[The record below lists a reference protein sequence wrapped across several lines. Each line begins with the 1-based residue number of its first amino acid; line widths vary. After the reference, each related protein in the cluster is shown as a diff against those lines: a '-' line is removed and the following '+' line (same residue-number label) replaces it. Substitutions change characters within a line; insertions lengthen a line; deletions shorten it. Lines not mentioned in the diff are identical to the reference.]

1 MATRFDDLV
10 RQYTSD
16 PSVVGPTPVDLKKQ
30 EVARAAE
37 AKRYEL
43 SVKAS
48 AEAVPFY
55 NVAAVRSRGSGLST
69 ITDPVQRDLA
79 TMDNWSLYQKYGSQ
93 TGQLFDAYNVGA
105 SNYAGDRQAALTIKG
120 SLPRV
125 KDVALSAGQGFS
137 NSVLGIPA
145 LASGLVSDK
154 AGVWS
159 ARKLSDMNDWFNS
172 RKSDESQ
179 IHNRRFGVENSLD
192 QADNL
197 EQFEE
202 DKARDGEFVATL
214 KRFGRDTFNTLDN
227 AWDDPEVLRD
237 TVAQG
242 IGSLGAGGLIAKAVK
257 KMGKAALGRAVA
269 SGALAEG
276 GAVASRVATYG
287 SKATMP
293 LVIGGM
299 EAGGAYQQTI
309 MDAYDTLS
317 QRDDLSEADKERL
330 ANRAGLTAAAIQ
342 APISILTGTLVSK
355 FEANPFSVG
364 SVRSAAGNI
373 LKEAVEEGAQSAS
386 GQIAQNYG
394 IRENV
399 DQTRDL
405 AQGVGEQTAL
415 GVIGGAGSAALVQ
428 APGATLRAT
437 VQSAKLAGRTAL
449 NLGQGAMRGLES
461 RNQRILDT
469 VNEQSP
475 VSAPKMDAAF
485 SAAAAAAPEVRASAV
500 SSVENASGLNQ
511 EEKRQST
518 EYLDKLFES
527 VTFRDE
533 EADNQIPVIGD
544 AIRGSTDRF
553 DAMRR
558 VSSIAADNQADPKS
572 RLAAGLYLMD
582 TIRRYQSMID
592 QVPEAIEKMSDEDPA
607 LSQVRD
613 FEDVML
619 NIQRHPAIREAIQA
633 AVQFDKAVSE
643 QDVSDENIATPE
655 GQQAARTAVQL
666 SSLAPERSDPA
677 VNKQVLLHA
686 EQGKVD
692 LSPEQIGY
700 LRSANALHEVEA
712 RHAEKSKTL
721 GLTNSEAISREIQ
734 TDPSDPGT
742 LHKSAISHME
752 GITAAVDSGNI
763 PLAQRRLQ
771 HLMGFAQSM
780 QNKVLALNANLERGD
795 GGEKNRTPYKA
806 YNPRTGQFFES
817 KPGAYLIGGSRGS
830 VAQAQ
835 QTAVDADAVG
845 YLANEIARA
854 FPQLGV
860 EPIELAQ
867 LHAAVSQGPAREV
880 ARDYKIAQRDGTVA
894 QFMGESVATSPNK
907 PVQAAL
913 NATLRDVDQNNR
925 QETSLSENAAE
936 AAPPAR
942 ENQESRQ
949 TGPSQ
954 DQRTSDTVSAD
965 TEAQVRPA
973 PSESDARRSTTV
985 DPVEDTAPA
994 AEAVTEAGQSDRAR
1008 AEPRPE
1014 DQVSTEDQAREE
1026 SVSEKPQQADVSGIS
1041 AAYPNLLGLKNGDGK
1056 TGLFARAFKLPA
1068 ENPISYLTGVEG
1080 PLSVIRNALSS
1091 ASKFRAQVGGNETG
1105 GRVTTEVARAY
1116 SEYLANADAISKSM
1130 DTRLRK
1136 VLADRKAKNKR
1147 LDPAFEELRALSI
1160 VDEDPTTGELSYN
1173 TELRDNA
1180 VLAGLQWLLT
1190 ADQRQRPLEDEDV
1203 AKILNIPVTNVT
1215 EDQVTRFN
1223 QGFYLASSVSDLART
1238 ITRFWGV
1245 VPDSNAPE
1253 GFVRGIPEGVA
1264 KEILRGM
1271 EAAGLISIVEIKE
1284 GGRTY
1289 YQVQNLAEQKLG
1301 EERYAS
1307 LASFPS
1313 AIEVASVVEPEEV
1326 SFIGAPPSR
1335 VATTQLRNPLVRL
1348 TSQQTQMIE
1357 AEQATP
1363 FYVNE
1368 TMLGFLDAIGED
1380 AAVDLFGY
1388 GELSEQGMNRN
1399 HRQSLES
1406 INLTVRS
1413 AFRSIQHKALEA
1425 RNWANANKMSE
1436 LGEVPIHYG
1445 YEFTSVNRLQMIGRH
1460 NPQANKLTREVILP
1474 TRSTLDLTDPTD
1486 MGRFML
1492 GVAQAWGVKV
1502 HKKVRAESVRE
1513 AQELARGAYAPAI
1526 EVLSS
1531 WLQNP
1536 SKTTGLDNEDVR
1548 VLRETLGNGGPVSPV
1563 ALHAAVEYARF
1574 LNQKEKNSFST
1585 SLYVEADGITDGPIN
1600 AMVHT
1605 VRGSFTPEWVNVMRK
1620 GGLFFGQPGMTANRS
1635 GDPVDLYQHTT
1646 NFLKQSMANLRRE
1659 LSSNAPVRSQMD
1671 SLLRV
1676 MTQLLPEIGFNQE
1689 TGELEIQRGAVKNPL
1704 TVTIYGAGSSG
1715 IASKITRAITKAVYE
1730 RESRKLSL
1738 LAKRSKATQQEIAD
1752 HLFGKETSSPEEAL
1766 RRYRE
1771 YNQDMSTLLD
1781 TRVEKSENS
1790 LIVVDTSGDMPVNT
1804 SMKTGPQ
1811 NFTMLP
1817 QQVENLRR
1825 NVLQLFV
1832 GPMRQAIAAS
1842 IGETDAG
1849 TSALRRATQVQS
1861 IYLQYAFQ
1869 RAVQAELDR
1878 KSKDEPGFKKSDF
1891 LSQKELQAIY
1901 SQLKHLAPFVE
1912 TGTQNMLVSGSEK
1925 VSVAD
1930 VSFSRSLEGDLAT
1943 PAYVYGPVNSGVSG
1957 IPLTIIGTGDG
1968 QMMQNASTMV
1978 GAPEGTLKIFD
1989 GMNMKLTT
1997 IEDDSRAIN
2006 EAVYRGWVR
2015 NPLADVAKSYA
2026 EFVADAELSPLSE
2039 QMRSDLSE
2047 ALLGIGRKDASAA
2060 QIVEMV
2066 KSLDEELQGIAREI
2080 QARKNALQ
2088 RVQLTVD
2095 HMASAEASYDASPA
2109 NSVSLEGLDDRQVAE
2124 RLNKLYA
2131 EELAKLVTE
2140 QRPSQ
2145 NIKKDL
2151 KLSGDIQGSDLVRF
2165 VNGLNVPAEQKS
2177 LLVEV
2182 ARELRGTDWRVTTD
2196 PLPSGSVPKGAPQN
2210 ILGATDFNSKTIH
2223 VLNGS
2228 SETLLHEMLHATTL
2242 DKVAAYY
2249 ADPSSLSAE
2258 AREAVRR
2265 IEGLMSEWL
2274 DTAPADVTNLN
2285 ERVRT
2290 AMANAQNAVLGHLG
2304 NADNGTASNKSN
2316 ALNEFMAWVLSNQDL
2331 AKLAQRT
2338 KVQNPLIRIVGEAL
2352 KMLRQLFNFKS
2363 KVGDDLYSNLK
2374 FNTTVLLRSGR
2385 PVAASLG
2392 DTILFQSG
2400 TFGSSDRLARIREA
2414 FFDKVARYVYD
2425 QADPAAKLTAQYKA
2439 FVAKVQSDAV
2449 LESFNAH
2456 GFPMDMQQASTFQ
2469 MIVSALATEIE
2480 LNPNSLQ
2487 RAEQLY
2493 AHVSKTLT
2501 VEDFMAQPEGN
2512 DPADRFQA
2520 NEKYNSVLGTN
2531 LTEIDEQGRST
2542 LLPSFLAL
2550 AAVDDGF
2557 RAVLSRMDLPKGER
2571 LPNDRLDNILTNMG
2585 SEAMDRLGV
2594 IMGGEGRNQP
2604 SVRAAID
2611 VLTDR
2616 LARVDTNQR
2625 EYIEQFVAP
2634 VGNAV
2639 DKANK
2644 FVIDQMTR
2652 LSEQTS
2658 NKLENVKQNSNKK
2671 SVKALANVGQLVAG
2685 IFNEDVADAQARS
2698 LMSLANKHLSSQ
2710 TMHEFLNELVG
2721 RTSENASI
2729 YDMIKTVRSA
2739 VQSMRQQF
2747 REHLPELLA
2756 KRFDRP
2762 VTEEEWSSMFH
2773 GMARTDLASLRSAYS
2788 VAQIVDLLE
2797 DPQAVRAEASV
2808 LEGRV
2813 RNGAASTAQ
2822 ANLMIQKAKELAGFM
2837 NTGRA
2842 PKNLLRNAHAIV
2854 ALLGE
2859 GVRVS
2864 YSDEVRAQLTRDVDH
2879 LVSLYALQGLSD
2891 ADKNILTELGS
2902 SSDTRNGVSFMLSY
2916 LEGQRRDEL
2925 AGSQGNDVALFNHF
2939 KGYVPSIQQGKSFSR
2954 TLVVADD
2961 TNYLDLRQRGFN
2973 RVAEYRGSGA
2983 EVGQGKKGYYFS
2995 SLSGRSVYNQGIIQT
3010 VHPTVSG
3017 VDPVTGFS
3025 TSLATAGRITDPVQV
3040 QRAQRRLSSSSGSNQ
3055 SNTGENLMPVFDGQG
3070 NLVAYERS
3078 IDPDQEQRLGRS
3090 SNIAEMMGVWRGRQV
3105 EELLA
3110 QKYNDALV
3118 ERLHDMWNK
3127 EEVLRRDEYVNL
3139 LDPREQRRDPV
3150 MADAVRLIPRDTR
3163 QKIRDLFGEN
3173 EFWVRRDML
3182 NDALG
3187 YRKASVGDA
3196 WTGTTRFSEETQKNV
3211 RNIAINVFGID
3222 AYKRMVQAEKLIQNV
3237 VTDMRVLIV
3246 VKSVIIPVTNLIANV
3261 YQLSARGVPL
3271 ASTIKGMPGKTAE
3284 VDSYVQGRIR
3294 VMEIDAELRAAEGAN
3309 DVVKIR
3315 KLGVEKQSV
3324 EDGWKRLSIWPLI
3337 EAGELT
3343 SVSDVG
3349 IGKEEIDL
3357 TEGRLMEYMENL
3369 TNKLPDSV
3377 KTAGKYFIIGKDTA
3391 LFKGLQRTV
3400 EYGDFLA
3407 KAILYD
3413 DLVKRQGLSQ
3423 EEALAKVTE
3432 EFVNYDRLAGRTRDY
3447 LENMGLMWFWNFKI
3461 RSTKI
3466 ALSMIRNNP
3475 VHAML
3480 TGLAPAPPFIG
3491 SVGNPL
3497 SDNILSIAL
3506 DGRLD
3511 NSIGPGQGLRAHN
3524 LLPWFQLIG

>member
-1 MATRFDDLV
+1 MATSFDDIV
-10 RQYTSD
+10 GQYISD
-16 PSVVGPTPVDLKKQ
+16 PSVAGPTPADLKKQ

-43 SVKAS
+43 SVKAP

-55 NVAAVRSRGSGLST
+55 NVAAVRNRGSGLST

-93 TGQLFDAYNVGA
+93 AGQLFDAYNVGA

-120 SLPRV
+120 SLPRAT
-125 KDVALSAGQGFS
+125 DVALSVGQGLG

-145 LASGLVSDK
+145 LAAGLISDK

-179 IHNRRFGVENSLD
+179 IHARRFGVDNSLD
-192 QADNL
+192 QADNR

-214 KRFGRDTFNTLDN
+214 KRFGRDTFDTLGN
-227 AWDDPEVLRD
+227 AWNDPEVLRD

-242 IGSLGAGGLIAKAVK
+242 TGSLVAGGLITKAVK
-257 KMGKAALGRAVA
+257 AVGKAALGRAVA

-276 GAVASRVATYG
+276 GAVASKAATYG
-287 SKATMP
+287 SRATMP

-342 APISILTGTLVSK
+342 APISVLTGTLVSK
-355 FEANPFSVG
+355 FEANPFSVR

-386 GQIAQNYG
+386 GQLAQNYG

-428 APGATLRAT
+428 APGAALRAT

-558 VSSIAADNQADPKS
+558 VSAIAADNQADPKS

-666 SSLAPERSDPA
+666 SSLAPERSDPV

-752 GITAAVDSGNI
+752 GITAAVDGGNI
-763 PLAQRRLQ
+763 PLAQRRLK

-795 GGEKNRTPYKA
+795 GSEKNRTPYQA

-817 KPGAYLIGGSRGS
+817 KPGAYLIGASRGS

-913 NATLRDVDQNNR
+913 DATLRDDDQNNR
-925 QETSLSENAAE
+925 QATSPSKNVAE
-936 AAPPAR
+936 EAPPAR
-942 ENQESRQ
+942 DRTPEQSSPAE

-954 DQRTSDTVSAD
+954 DRRTSDTASAD
-965 TEAQVRPA
+965 TEAQARPA
-973 PSESDARRSTTV
+973 PSESGARRSTTAG
-985 DPVEDTAPA
+985 PAEDTAPA
-994 AEAVTEAGQSDRAR
+994 AVEEQ
-1008 AEPRPE
+1008 E
-1014 DQVSTEDQAREE
+1014 DQTLPEQAQPEL
-1026 SVSEKPQQADVSGIS
+1026 SGIS
-1041 AAYPNLLGLKNGDGK
+1041 AAYPNLLGSKNGEGK

-1068 ENPISYLTGVEG
+1068 ENPISRLTGVEG
-1080 PLSVIRNALSS
+1080 SLSVIRNALSS

-1116 SEYLANADAISKSM
+1116 SEYLAAADAISKSM
-1130 DTRLRK
+1130 DARLRK
-1136 VLADRKAKNKR
+1136 ALADRKAKNKR

-1160 VDEDPTTGELSYN
+1160 VDEDPVTGELSYN

-1190 ADQRQRPLEDEDV
+1190 ADQRQRALEDEDV
-1203 AKILNIPVTNVT
+1203 AKILNIPVTSVT

-1264 KEILRGM
+1264 KELLRGM

-1380 AAVDLFGY
+1380 AAVDLFGH

-1406 INLTVRS
+1406 VNLTVRS
-1413 AFRSIQHKALEA
+1413 AFRGIQHKASEA
-1425 RNWANANKMSE
+1425 RSWGNANKVSE

-1474 TRSTLDLTDPTD
+1474 TRSTLDLTNPQD

-1536 SKTTGLDNEDVR
+1536 SKTAGLSDADVR
-1548 VLRETLGNGGPVSPV
+1548 VLRDTLGNGGPVSPV
-1563 ALHAAVEYARF
+1563 ALHATVEYARF

-1600 AMVHT
+1600 AMVHA
-1605 VRGSFTPEWVNVMRK
+1605 VRGAFTPEWVNVVRK

-1646 NFLKQSMANLRRE
+1646 NFLKQSMADLRRE
-1659 LSSNAPVRSQMD
+1659 LSSNAPVRGQMD

-1704 TVTIYGAGSSG
+1704 TVTIYGAGPSG
-1715 IASKITRAITKAVYE
+1715 IASKITGAITKAVYE

-1738 LAKRSKATQQEIAD
+1738 LAERPKATQQEIAD

-1790 LIVVDTSGDMPVNT
+1790 LTVVDTSDDMPANT
-1804 SMKTGPQ
+1804 SMKSGPQ

-1842 IGETDAG
+1842 IGETDEG

-1878 KSKDEPGFKKSDF
+1878 KAKDEPGFKKSDF

-1901 SQLKHLAPFVE
+1901 SRLKHLAPFVE

-1930 VSFSRSLEGDLAT
+1930 VSFSRSLAGDLAT

-1997 IEDDSRAIN
+1997 IEDDSRAVN

-2026 EFVADAELSPLSE
+2026 EFVADAELSPVSE

-2066 KSLDEELQGIAREI
+2066 KSLDEEFQGIAREV

-2095 HMASAEASYDASPA
+2095 HMASAEASYDATPA
-2109 NSVSLEGLDDRQVAE
+2109 DSVSLEGLDDRQVAQ
-2124 RLNKLYA
+2124 RLNELYA

-2165 VNGLNVPAEQKS
+2165 VNGLSVPAEQKS
-2177 LLVEV
+2177 LMVEA

-2210 ILGATDFNSKTIH
+2210 ILGATDFNSKIIH

-2228 SETLLHEMLHATTL
+2228 SETLLHEMIHAATL

-2258 AREAVRR
+2258 AREAVAR

-2274 DTAPADVTNLN
+2274 DTAPADVTDLN

-2304 NADNGTASNKSN
+2304 NADNGTASNRAN

-2331 AKLAQRT
+2331 AKLAERT
-2338 KVQNPLIRIVGEAL
+2338 KVRNPLIRVVGEAL
-2352 KMLRQLFNFKS
+2352 KALRQLFNFKG

-2400 TFGSSDRLARIREA
+2400 TFGASDRLTRIREA
-2414 FFDKVARYVYD
+2414 FFDKVARYVHD

-2439 FVAKVQSDAV
+2439 FVAKVQGDAV

-2456 GFPMDMQQASTFQ
+2456 GFSMDMQQASTFQ

-2501 VEDFMAQPEGN
+2501 VEDFMAEPEGN

-2550 AAVDDGF
+2550 AAVDDSF

-2616 LARVDTNQR
+2616 LAQVDANQR

-2652 LSEQTS
+2652 LSEQAS
-2658 NKLENVKQNSNKK
+2658 NKLEEVKQNSNKK
-2671 SVKALANVGQLVAG
+2671 SVRALANVGQLVAG
-2685 IFNEDVADAQARS
+2685 IFNEDVADAQARG
-2698 LMSLANKHLSSQ
+2698 LMSLANKHLSSR

-2721 RTSENASI
+2721 RTSENASV

-2739 VQSMRQQF
+2739 IQSMRQQF

-2762 VTEEEWSSMFH
+2762 VTEQEWSSMFH

-2813 RNGAASTAQ
+2813 RNGAQTSAQ

-2864 YSDEVRAQLTRDVDH
+2864 YSDEARAQLTRDVDH

-2891 ADKNILTELGS
+2891 ADKNILTELAS
-2902 SSDTRNGVSFMLSY
+2902 SQDTRNGVSFMLSY

-2925 AGSQGNDVALFNHF
+2925 AGSQGSGNDVALFNHF
-2939 KGYVPSIQQGKSFSR
+2939 KGYVPSIQQGKSFGR

-2961 TNYLDLRQRGFN
+2961 TDYLDLRQRGFN

-2983 EVGQGKKGYYFS
+2983 EVGQGRKGYYFS
-2995 SLSGRSVYNQGIIQT
+2995 SLSGQSVYNQGIIQT

-3025 TSLATAGRITDPVQV
+3025 TSVTTAGRITDPAQV
-3040 QRAQRRLSSSSGSNQ
+3040 QRAQRRLSGVSPSSGSQ
-3055 SNTGENLMPVFDGQG
+3055 GESLMPVFDGQG

-3078 IDPDQEQRLGRS
+3078 VDPDQEQRLGRS

-3118 ERLHDMWNK
+3118 ERLHDMWDK

-3163 QKIRDLFGEN
+3163 QKIRDLYGEN

-3211 RNIAINVFGID
+3211 RNIAVNVFGVD

-3246 VKSVIIPVTNLIANV
+3246 VKSVIVPVTNLIANV

-3284 VDSYVQGRIR
+3284 VDSYVKGRVR

-3309 DVVKIR
+3309 DVVKVR

-3357 TEGRLMEYMENL
+3357 TEGRLTEYMENL

-3423 EEALAKVTE
+3423 QEALAKVTE

-3480 TGLAPAPPFIG
+3480 AGLAPAPPFIG

-3497 SDNILSIAL
+3497 SDNILSVAL

-3524 LLPWFQLIG
+3524 LLPWFQLVG